1 MKFNAKGIIA
11 AAAGSALVGWAIHSF
26 FKKDEV
32 VEADYVD
39 AEETAFDE
47 DEEDVEDEDV
57 D

>member
-11 AAAGSALVGWAIHSF
+11 AVAGSALVGWAIHSF

-32 VEADYVD
+32 VEADYIE
-39 AEETAFDE
+39 AEATELDE